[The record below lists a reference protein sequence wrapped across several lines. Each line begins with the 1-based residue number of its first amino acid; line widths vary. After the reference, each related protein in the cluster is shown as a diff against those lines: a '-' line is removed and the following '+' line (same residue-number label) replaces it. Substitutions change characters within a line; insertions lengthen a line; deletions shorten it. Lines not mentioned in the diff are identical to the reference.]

1 MSRVENVRIKKRV
14 WRVGKFSNGSYAAS
28 ELREKKLLMMMKREA
43 VVRRCPP
50 RRLHCGATAV
60 PDGRERLI
68 RPHST
73 PKSTAFST
81 DKMPP
86 R

>member
-28 ELREKKLLMMMKREA
+28 ELREKKLLMMMKNEERGG
-43 VVRRCPP
+43 
-50 RRLHCGATAV
+50 GAAV
-60 PDGRERLI
+60 PASTAPVFHDHGERLI

>member
-50 RRLHCGATAV
+50 RRHQFSMLDHG
-60 PDGRERLI
+60 ERLI
-68 RPHST
+68 RPERERGMIFVRN
-73 PKSTAFST
+73 K
-81 DKMPP
+81 
-86 R
+86 

>member
-28 ELREKKLLMMMKREA
+28 ELREIKLLMMMKREA

-50 RRLHCGATAV
+50 RR
-60 PDGRERLI
+60 RQ
-68 RPHST
+68 
-73 PKSTAFST
+73 FSMIMES
-81 DKMPP
+81 D
-86 R
+86 

>member
-50 RRLHCGATAV
+50 RR
-60 PDGRERLI
+60 RQ
-68 RPHST
+68 
-73 PKSTAFST
+73 FSMIMEN
-81 DKMPP
+81 D
-86 R
+86 